1 MCSKQIKQS
10 LGKFGDRT
18 KAEFI
23 DTNVSSSNELF
34 ETPIVSIDK
43 TSTSEVQIMSKNNYY
58 TPCLKDKRF
67 LALLIETIFLA
78 IVLVACIAL
87 LVEVQA

>member
-43 TSTSEVQIMSKNNYY
+43 TSTSEVQIMSKNNY
-58 TPCLKDKRF
+58 
-67 LALLIETIFLA
+67 
-78 IVLVACIAL
+78 
-87 LVEVQA
+87 